1 MSTWSSMLSDLKKQA
16 EIAKQQAKKGYN
28 VTKNGLQ
35 YGVSQAKLQALA
47 AGKATQKLG
56 NRLVLAIPKDYDGN
70 LGNGL
75 FDLVKAAEELG
86 IQVQYVDRND
96 LEIAH
101 KSLGVADQFLGLT
114 ERGLTLFLP
123 QLDKFLKDHSKI
135 SNVVGSS
142 TGETIDK
149 LAKGQAVISGIQSVL
164 GTVLAGINLNEAIIS
179 GGSELELAKA
189 GVALTSELVSNIAKG
204 TATVEAFTEQ
214 IQNFGKLVEN
224 AKGLGGVGRQL
235 QQISGSA
242 LTKTGLGLDIISSL
256 LSGVTASFALAD
268 KNASTGT
275 RVAAGFE
282 LSNQVIGGITKAV
295 SSYILAQR
303 LAAGLSTT
311 GPAAALIA
319 SSISLAISP
328 LAFLRVADNFN
339 RSKEISEF
347 AERFKK
353 LGYEGDKLLSEFYHE
368 AGTIDASITTI
379 STALSAIAA
388 GTAAASAGALVG
400 APITLLVTG
409 ITGLISGILEFSK
422 QPMLD
427 HVASKLGSKIDEWEK
442 KYGKNYFENGYDARH
457 KAFLED
463 SFSLLSSFNKQ
474 YETER
479 AVLITQ
485 QRWDEYIGELAGIT
499 SKGDKISSG
508 KAYVDYFAEGK
519 LLEKKPD
526 DFEKVVF
533 DPTQGKIDISNSQ
546 TSTLLKFVTPLL
558 TPGTESRERTQTG
571 KYEYV
576 TKLVVN
582 GVNQWSVNGVKNKG
596 AVYDY
601 TNLIQH
607 AHISSSVARGEEY
620 REVRLTSHLGH
631 GNDKVF
637 LAAGSSEIHA
647 GQGHDVVYYD
657 KTDTGL
663 LVVDGT
669 KSTEQG
675 RYSVTRELSGATKI
689 LREVVKK
696 QKSSVGKREETLEY
710 RDYELTQSG
719 NSNLKAQDE
728 LHSVEEVIGSNHRD
742 EFKGSKFRD
751 IFHGAEDDDLLHG
764 NDGDDILHGDK
775 GNDELRGD
783 SGDDQLYGGEGD
795 DKLLG
800 GNGNNYLS
808 GGDGNDELQVFGYG
822 SNVLRG
828 GKGDDKLYGG
838 AGADLLEGGEGN
850 DYLEGGEGSDFYIYR
865 SASGQHT
872 IYDQGKASDSDKLY
886 LSDISFDSLSIKR
899 VNNNLEFR
907 NHSNGSNL
915 LTVKDWF
922 IAGNN
927 HNHKIEKI
935 IDKNGRQLTAESL
948 EASLNNKDSLLHNAI
963 KDQNESNLASIKN
976 ELSKIISSAGNFGL
990 AKRTEKEIV
999 SVANEFDEFSRI
1011 NTTPSASLNNDV
1023 SKIVSSAST
1032 FTSSHVAGT
1041 GLGLMSST
1049 NVNSVIL
1056 SSLARAA

>member
-1 MSTWSSMLSDLKKQA
+1 MSTWSSMLADLKKRA
-16 EIAKQQAKKGYN
+16 EEAKRQAKKGYD

-47 AGKATQKLG
+47 AGKAVQKYG
-56 NRLVLAIPKDYDGN
+56 NKLVLVIPKEYDGSV
-70 LGNGL
+70 GNGF

-86 IQVQYVDRND
+86 IQVKYVNRNE
-96 LEIAH
+96 LEVAH
-101 KSLGVADQFLGLT
+101 KSLGTADQFLGLT
-114 ERGLTLFLP
+114 ERGLTLFAP
-123 QLDKFLKDHSKI
+123 QLDQFLQKHSKI

-142 TGETIDK
+142 TGDAVSK
-149 LAKGQAVISGIQSVL
+149 LAKSQTIISGIQSVL

-179 GGSELELAKA
+179 GGSELELAEA
-189 GVALTSELVSNIAKG
+189 GVSLASELVSNIAKG
-204 TATVEAFTEQ
+204 TTTIDAFTTQ

-235 QQISGSA
+235 QNISGSA
-242 LTKTGLGLDIISSL
+242 LSKTGLGLDIISSL
-256 LSGVTASFALAD
+256 LSGVTASFALAN
-268 KNASTGT
+268 KNASTST
-275 RVAAGFE
+275 KVAAGFE

-339 RSKEISEF
+339 RSKEIGEF

-353 LGYEGDKLLSEFYHE
+353 LGYDGDKLLSEFYHE

-427 HVASKLGSKIDEWEK
+427 HVASKIGNKIDEWEK

-499 SKGDKISSG
+499 GKGDKLSSG
-508 KAYVDYFAEGK
+508 KAYVDYFQEGK

-526 DFEKVVF
+526 DFSKVVF
-533 DPTQGKIDISNSQ
+533 DPTKGEIDISNSQ

-571 KYEYV
+571 KYEYI
-576 TKLVVN
+576 TKLVVK
-582 GVNQWSVNGVKNKG
+582 GKDKWVVNGVKDKG

-620 REVRLTSHLGH
+620 REVRLVSHLGN

-637 LAAGSSEIHA
+637 LAAGSAEIHA
-647 GQGHDVVYYD
+647 GEGHDVVYYD

-663 LVVDGT
+663 LVIDGT
-669 KSTEQG
+669 KATEQG

-689 LREVVKK
+689 LREVIKN
-696 QKSSVGKREETLEY
+696 QKSAVGKREETLEY

-719 NSNLKAQDE
+719 NSNLKAHDE
-728 LHSVEEVIGSNHRD
+728 LHLVEEIIGSNQRD

-751 IFHGAEDDDLLHG
+751 IFHGADGDDLLNG
-764 NDGDDILHGDK
+764 NDGDDILYGDK

-783 SGDDQLYGGEGD
+783 NGNDQLYGGEGD

-808 GGDGNDELQVFGYG
+808 GGDGNDELQVLGNGF
-822 SNVLRG
+822 NVLRG
-828 GKGDDKLYGG
+828 GKGDDKLYGSSG
-838 AGADLLEGGEGN
+838 SDLLDGGEGN
-850 DYLEGGEGSDFYIYR
+850 DYLEGGDGSDFYVYR
-865 SASGQHT
+865 STSGNHT

-886 LSDISFDSLSIKR
+886 LSDLSFDNILVKR
-899 VNNNLEFR
+899 VNDNLEFR
-907 NHSNGSNL
+907 SNNNSNSGV
-915 LTVKDWF
+915 LTIKDWF
-922 IAGNN
+922 KGGNSY
-927 HNHKIEKI
+927 NHKIEQI
-935 IDKNGRQLTAESL
+935 VDKNGRKLTAGNL
-948 EASLNNKDSLLHNAI
+948 GNNFHDTQQASSLLKNVTQE
-963 KDQNESNLASIKN
+963 QNESNLSSLKTELGKIITNAGNFGVAKQGNTGINTAALNN
-976 ELSKIISSAGNFGL
+976 EVNKIISSA
-990 AKRTEKEIV
+990 
-999 SVANEFDEFSRI
+999 
-1011 NTTPSASLNNDV
+1011 NTFA
-1023 SKIVSSAST
+1023 
-1032 FTSSHVAGT
+1032 TSQLGGSGMGT
-1041 GLGLMSST
+1041 LPST
-1049 NVNSVIL
+1049 NVNSMML
-1056 SSLARAA
+1056 GNLARAA

>member
-1 MSTWSSMLSDLKKQA
+1 MSTWSSMLADLKKRA
-16 EIAKQQAKKGYN
+16 EEAKRQAKKGYD

-47 AGKATQKLG
+47 AGKAVQKYG
-56 NRLVLAIPKDYDGN
+56 NKLVLVIPKEYDGSV
-70 LGNGL
+70 GNGF

-86 IQVQYVDRND
+86 IQVKYVNRNE
-96 LEIAH
+96 LEVAH
-101 KSLGVADQFLGLT
+101 KSLGTADQFLGLT
-114 ERGLTLFLP
+114 ERGLTLFAP
-123 QLDKFLKDHSKI
+123 QLDQFLQKHSKI

-142 TGETIDK
+142 TGDAVSK
-149 LAKGQAVISGIQSVL
+149 LAKSQTIISGIQSVL

-179 GGSELELAKA
+179 GGSELELAEA
-189 GVALTSELVSNIAKG
+189 GVSLASELVSNIAKG
-204 TATVEAFTEQ
+204 TTTIDAFTTQ

-235 QQISGSA
+235 QNISGSA
-242 LTKTGLGLDIISSL
+242 LSKTGLGLDIISSL
-256 LSGVTASFALAD
+256 LSGVTASFALAN
-268 KNASTGT
+268 KNASTST
-275 RVAAGFE
+275 KVAAGFE

-339 RSKEISEF
+339 RSKEIGEF

-353 LGYEGDKLLSEFYHE
+353 LGYDGDKLLSEFYHE
-368 AGTIDASITTI
+368 AGTIDASITAI

-427 HVASKLGSKIDEWEK
+427 HVASKIGNKIDEWEK

-499 SKGDKISSG
+499 GKGDKLSSG
-508 KAYVDYFAEGK
+508 KAYVDYFQEGK

-526 DFEKVVF
+526 DFSKVVF
-533 DPTQGKIDISNSQ
+533 DPTKGEIDISNSQ

-571 KYEYV
+571 KYEYI
-576 TKLVVN
+576 TKLVVK
-582 GVNQWSVNGVKNKG
+582 GKDKWVVNGVKDKG

-620 REVRLTSHLGH
+620 REVRLVSHLGN

-637 LAAGSSEIHA
+637 LAAGSAEIHA
-647 GQGHDVVYYD
+647 GEGHDVVYYD

-663 LVVDGT
+663 LVIDGT
-669 KSTEQG
+669 KATEQG

-689 LREVVKK
+689 LREVIKN
-696 QKSSVGKREETLEY
+696 QKSAVGKREETLEY

-719 NSNLKAQDE
+719 NSNLKAHDE
-728 LHSVEEVIGSNHRD
+728 LHSVEEIIGSNQRD

-751 IFHGAEDDDLLHG
+751 IFHGADGDDLLNG
-764 NDGDDILHGDK
+764 NDGDDILYGDK

-783 SGDDQLYGGEGD
+783 NGNDQLYGGEGN

-808 GGDGNDELQVFGYG
+808 GGDGNDELQVLGNGF
-822 SNVLRG
+822 NVLRG
-828 GKGDDKLYGG
+828 GKGDDKLYGSSG
-838 AGADLLEGGEGN
+838 SDLLDGGEGN
-850 DYLEGGEGSDFYIYR
+850 DYLEGGDGSDFYVYR
-865 SASGQHT
+865 STSGNHT
-872 IYDQGKASDSDKLY
+872 IYDQGKSSDLDKLY
-886 LSDISFDSLSIKR
+886 LSDFSFDRLLVEKVDDNLVLRSNESSH
-899 VNNNLEFR
+899 NN
-907 NHSNGSNL
+907 GV
-915 LTVKDWF
+915 LTIKDWF
-922 IAGNN
+922 KEGNKY
-927 HNHKIEKI
+927 NHKIEQI
-935 IDKNGRQLTAESL
+935 VDKNGRKLTAENL
-948 EASLNNKDSLLHNAI
+948 GTYFKNAPKADNLLNYATKE
-963 KDQNESNLASIKN
+963 DQNESNLSSLKT
-976 ELSKIISSAGNFGL
+976 ELSKIITNAGNFGV
-990 AKRTEKEIV
+990 AKQGNTG
-999 SVANEFDEFSRI
+999 I
-1011 NTTPSASLNNDV
+1011 NTAALNNEV
-1023 SKIVSSAST
+1023 NKIISSANT
-1032 FTSSHVAGT
+1032 FATSQLGGSGMGT
-1041 GLGLMSST
+1041 LPST
-1049 NVNSVIL
+1049 NVNSMML
-1056 SSLARAA
+1056 GNLARAA